1 MCIVTKHRKNDID
14 QRTLVDNYQA
24 AMIVAQNIREVQGC
38 RVTVDKVAHPAPY
51 GRRFR
56 VLLKSQRI
64 SPHATYFQTSF
75 HGC

>member
-1 MCIVTKHRKNDID
+1 MFIVTKHRKNDID

-56 VLLKSQRI
+56 V
-64 SPHATYFQTSF
+64 Y
-75 HGC
+75 